1 MPSSYTDLWKQLSAD
16 ERLQA
21 AESFWTGDSI
31 RAQQLSTMQL
41 MAKRYNFR
49 LKSLKGLPAARKA
62 KMLLEYPSIPPEV
75 LMAVLAAFHLSHRKE
90 LLIAFL
96 DAAAIPHTDGLLSEE
111 AEKNAPTADAI
122 KTAVDTI
129 KAKFPEHEV
138 DIYLNTLYLQDP
150 EYWKELK
157 PFVSDPAESA

>member
-1 MPSSYTDLWKQLSAD
+1 MPPTYTDLWKQLSPD

-21 AESFWTGDSI
+21 AEAFFTSDSI
-31 RAQQLSTMQL
+31 RAQQLNTLQL

-49 LKSLKGLPAARKA
+49 TKSMRALPATRKA

-75 LMAVLAAFHLSHRKE
+75 LMAVIAAFHLSYRKE

-96 DAAAIPHTDGLLSEE
+96 DAAGIPHKDGLLSEE
-111 AEKNAPTADAI
+111 AEKNVPSADSI

-129 KAKFPEHEV
+129 KSKFPEREV
-138 DIYLNTLYLQDP
+138 NVYLNTLYLQDP

-157 PFVSDPAESA
+157 PFAS